1 MVKRLVL
8 LISLL
13 VIIFFGVST
22 QVKKNESRDSK
33 QEVLTKKPAKLT
45 QDKLLEW
52 MSFMKSESGSYRDQ
66 GDVLKAIQILTRC
79 IDARWREPITLE
91 EHEKLA
97 WIYTNRAYLYHQQ
110 QGDYL
115 AAKEDYLAGLKQFEL
130 CEPSDYLVAR
140 YVFQPLGNIYT
151 RLGENEI
158 AISMLGKFKRA
169 CEDSGDTEALMNAYN
184 DIGRAY
190 VNTGELGKGIALMT
204 EGIALDETD
213 DFSLGLLYSSKAE
226 AEEESE
232 RFDQSSISAEKCIYH
247 VNRVI
252 RNTDTTDFHHRA
264 AKQYKIAALKAK
276 AKVLGHSQSLKEAHE
291 MYVEALSLTE
301 EVYPEKHRARGRAL
315 VELGNSYDALEMKVE
330 AMVSYQLSLQSMVD
344 GISTGGF
351 SDNPTK
357 SELYAD
363 VVIGEALIQKGIIA
377 HDVFTET
384 GESSWLNVS
393 VNAYLCYFDWVE
405 IHRSEQFEFDT
416 KLETAKEVHLIGE
429 LALAAIFDLCEE
441 TQDQRWIDRA
451 FVLMDQT
458 KAIVLA
464 EERGFKDLANNNP
477 EMRSLLKE
485 QNALK
490 FQRSLFK
497 SDIQKAEKNEDA
509 ADVLRLKK
517 RLSEIDQK
525 SQLLDQEVRSLFP
538 AYRTQSSAKLEGEI
552 AKQLKKKLKSRNAE
566 ILSYFVGDD
575 WVYAITGSPDKFK
588 FTQIERKIVTEGVNE
603 FMTELNSPNTSTP
616 EKYGRSGNVLFD
628 LLLGE
633 LKNSTTNL
641 VIFPDGVLNSLPF
654 EALVSNVS
662 KGTNSFKKMNY
673 VVRDHVI
680 HYSPSAYF
688 FAHDELRGKAEKSFL
703 GIAPVFRNSNSYDFL
718 PKSLEELESGAALF
732 SGNELKEEEATKSHF
747 FRDAEQY
754 DILHIS
760 THAGRNSGENNDAWM
775 VFSDVKSKD
784 HRLIATELLKLDL
797 PASLVVLNACE
808 TGSGTVFKGE
818 GPMSLARGFLD
829 AGSQST
835 VTNLWRVNHES
846 NALIMKSFYEKLSET
861 QSPSRSL
868 NAAKLDYLSNGEVDE
883 ASAHPYFWSSAILI
897 GTDVSVVSPS
907 SPPMALWVWTALGS
921 VLILVLGIAWFRKK
935 RKAVGEV

>member
-1 MVKRLVL
+1 MVKRFVL
-8 LISLL
+8 LFLL
-13 VIIFFGVST
+13 SIVMFFGISNLIGYNET
-22 QVKKNESRDSK
+22 GDSEQTNSVKAKTK
-33 QEVLTKKPAKLT
+33 QKE
-45 QDKLLEW
+45 DKLLEW
-52 MSFMKSESGSYRDQ
+52 MTFMKIESQKHRNS
-66 GDVLKAIQILTRC
+66 GDIAKSAAILTRC
-79 IDARWREPITLE
+79 IDARWREPRTSE

-97 WIYTNRAYLYHQQ
+97 WVYTNRAYLNHESL
-110 QGDYL
+110 GDFL
-115 AAKEDYLAGLKQFEL
+115 AAKEDYLSALKQFES

-140 YVFQPLGNIYT
+140 YVYQPLGNIYT

-158 AISMLGKFKRA
+158 AVSMLEKFKRV
-169 CEDSGDTEALMNAYN
+169 CEENGETEALMNSYN
-184 DIGRAY
+184 DIARTLI
-190 VNTGELGKGIALMT
+190 NKGKLEKAIESLT
-204 EGIALDETD
+204 EGIGLDD
-213 DFSLGLLYSSKAE
+213 SDILNLGLLYSSRAE
-226 AEEESE
+226 VEGDVEE
-232 RFDQSSISAEKCIYH
+232 FDRSVFSADKSIVYLSK
-247 VNRVI
+247 VI
-252 RNTDTTDFHHRA
+252 RETDSSDYRRHLAQKYLISSLTS
-264 AKQYKIAALKAK
+264 K
-276 AKVLGHSQSLKEAHE
+276 AKVLGHKGRLEEAHQFFIG
-291 MYVEALSLTE
+291 ALELSKE
-301 EVYPEKHRARGRAL
+301 IYPRKHRARGRTL
-315 VELGNSYDALEMKVE
+315 VGLGNSYDALGDKIAAIEC
-330 AMVSYQLSLQSMVD
+330 YQLSLESMVD
-344 GISTGGF
+344 GIRLG
-351 SDNPTK
+351 DPLANPSK
-357 SELYAD
+357 SKLYPD
-363 VVIGEALIQKGIIA
+363 VVLGEALVQKGKIA
-377 HDVFTET
+377 HDIYREN
-384 GESSWLNVS
+384 GDPLWLKVS
-393 VNAYLCYFDWVE
+393 VQAYLTYFDWVE

-416 KLETAKEVHLIGE
+416 KLETANEVHRMGE
-429 LALAAIFDLCEE
+429 LALSAMFDRYKL
-441 TQDQRWIDRA
+441 TGDQKLIDKA

-464 EERGFKDLANNNP
+464 EERGFKDLANDNP
-477 EMRSLLKE
+477 EMRSLLKKL
-485 QNALK
+485 NALK

-497 SDIQKAEKNEDA
+497 SDIQKAEKEKDA

-538 AYRTQSSAKLEGEI
+538 AYRTQSSAKLEGVI
-552 AKQLKKKLKSRNAE
+552 AKRLKQKLKSRKAE
-566 ILSYFVGDD
+566 ILSYFVGND
-575 WVYAITGSPDKFK
+575 WVYAITGSPDKFR
-588 FTQIERKIVTEGVNE
+588 FTQIERKKLTDGVNE

-616 EKYGRSGNVLFD
+616 EKYARSGKGLFD
-628 LLLGE
+628 LLVGE
-633 LKNSTTNL
+633 WKNSTTNW
-641 VIFPDGVLNSLPF
+641 VIFPDGMLNSLPF
-654 EALVSNVS
+654 EALVSHVS
-662 KGTNSFKKMNY
+662 KGANSFKKINY

-703 GIAPVFRNSNSYDFL
+703 GIAPVFRNSNSYNFL
-718 PKSLEELESGAALF
+718 PKSLEELQSGAALF
-732 SGNELKEEEATKSHF
+732 SGNELKEDEATKRHF

-897 GTDVSVVSPS
+897 GTDVSVISPS
-907 SPPMALWVWTALGS
+907 STSMALWIWIVLGS

-935 RKAVGEV
+935 RKVVDAF